1 MTTVNFTELQFFFRG
16 HFARVVLKHD
26 RNAILH
32 RVAEAAGLAQQFAR
46 GLAIKQRPLADGADK
61 YVEQLFIHGG
71 GPLRAGR

>member
-26 RNAILH
+26 RNAVLD

-46 GLAIKQRPLADGADK
+46 GLAVKEWPLADGADE
-61 YVEQLFIHGG
+61 YVEQLFIHRG